1 MQKLWATYKME
12 KLLIKKYFGI
22 IFAIIL
28 GAIGGLA
35 LVSYLE
41 YKYRRCYFCGEL
53 INGKTK

>member
-1 MQKLWATYKME
+1 MVKI
-12 KLLIKKYFGI
+12 LIKKYFEI

-28 GAIGGLA
+28 GAIGGIA